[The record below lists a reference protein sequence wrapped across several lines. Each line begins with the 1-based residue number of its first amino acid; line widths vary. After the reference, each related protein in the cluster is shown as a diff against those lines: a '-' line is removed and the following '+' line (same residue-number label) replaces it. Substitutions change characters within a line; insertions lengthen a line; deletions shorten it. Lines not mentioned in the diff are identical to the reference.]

1 MNSIQGQLVGLL
13 RTLQNVKES
22 SEEKE
27 NSEHKN
33 KVVEALETV
42 TAIAPLI
49 SVVPDVVS
57 GHLTKNHMTGMLIP
71 FFFLCTRSTECT
83 H

>member
-1 MNSIQGQLVGLL
+1 MQSKIALLDGSHVNSIQGQLVGLL

-27 NSEHKN
+27 NSEHKS
-33 KVVEALETV
+33 KVAEALETV

-57 GHLTKNHMTGMLIP
+57 GHVTKNHMTGM
-71 FFFLCTRSTECT
+71 
-83 H
+83 